1 MLLRLMDQ
9 KVSGGQIRKATLLLR
24 NVVAIWVEA
33 QRCHEDSNQKTR
45 LLIVHLNASRNHLDD
60 DDDDD
65 KFKLQQGI
73 PLLIIY
79 LIIVVVLSTLL
90 PYGDSKFIR
99 LKKKKIKLA
108 TQAAS
113 ALVLLRKPKKVVFP
127 LPLPVPLPIPI
138 ITKHDPV
145 IHPIDPL

>member
-1 MLLRLMDQ
+1 ML
-9 KVSGGQIRKATLLLR
+9 
-24 NVVAIWVEA
+24 VA
-33 QRCHEDSNQKTR
+33 C
-45 LLIVHLNASRNHLDD
+45 
-60 DDDDD
+60 
-65 KFKLQQGI
+65 
-73 PLLIIY
+73 LIIAA
-79 LIIVVVLSTLL
+79 VLSTLL

-108 TQAAS
+108 TQAAGT
-113 ALVLLRKPKKVVFP
+113 LFLLRKPKKVVLP